1 MGSPRIFNSSER
13 CPALP
18 GSKSSGTSLRTRRA
32 GKTRAEPNVF
42 AIRKGG
48 CGSAVGW
55 QSTFAVDGWYN
66 NVNPMP
72 TVPELYEKLKPKLGE
87 EEARSLLEFI
97 ESTVEQRAVTKADL
111 QQTAASLREEMR
123 QLEGALREE
132 IRQVDASLREEIQKV
147 RADLI
152 KWSFASWVGNVAVL
166 SGIMF
171 ALLRGA
177 R

>member
-1 MGSPRIFNSSER
+1 
-13 CPALP
+13 
-18 GSKSSGTSLRTRRA
+18 
-32 GKTRAEPNVF
+32 
-42 AIRKGG
+42 
-48 CGSAVGW
+48 
-55 QSTFAVDGWYN
+55 
-66 NVNPMP
+66 MP
-72 TVPELYEKLKPKLGE
+72 TVLELYEKLKPRLGE

-111 QQTAASLREEMR
+111 QQAIASLREEMR

-132 IRQVDASLREEIQKV
+132 IRQGDASLREEIRQIDASLREEIHTLRGEMYKM

-152 KWSFASWVGNVAVL
+152 KWSFAFCVGNVAVL

>member
-1 MGSPRIFNSSER
+1 
-13 CPALP
+13 
-18 GSKSSGTSLRTRRA
+18 
-32 GKTRAEPNVF
+32 
-42 AIRKGG
+42 
-48 CGSAVGW
+48 
-55 QSTFAVDGWYN
+55 
-66 NVNPMP
+66 MP
-72 TVPELYEKLKPKLGE
+72 TVLELYEKLKPRLGE

-111 QQTAASLREEMR
+111 QQAIASLREEMR

-132 IRQVDASLREEIQKV
+132 IRQGDASLREEIRQIDASLREEIHTLRGEMYKM

-152 KWSFASWVGNVAVL
+152 KWSFAFWVGNVAVL

>member
-1 MGSPRIFNSSER
+1 
-13 CPALP
+13 
-18 GSKSSGTSLRTRRA
+18 
-32 GKTRAEPNVF
+32 
-42 AIRKGG
+42 
-48 CGSAVGW
+48 
-55 QSTFAVDGWYN
+55 
-66 NVNPMP
+66 MP
-72 TVPELYEKLKPKLGE
+72 TVLELYEKLKPRLGE

-132 IRQVDASLREEIQKV
+132 IRQIDASLREEIQKV

-152 KWSFASWVGNVAVL
+152 KWSFAFWVGNVAVL